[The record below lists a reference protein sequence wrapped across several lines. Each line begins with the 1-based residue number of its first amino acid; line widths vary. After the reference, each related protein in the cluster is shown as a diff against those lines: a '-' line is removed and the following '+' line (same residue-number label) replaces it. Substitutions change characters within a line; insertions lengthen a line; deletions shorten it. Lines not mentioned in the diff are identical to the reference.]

1 MKAALRSA
9 FNAVARHLPVIGP
22 HHTIEA
28 ELMLGGLKPLTWV
41 PVHDD
46 SLTFDQHPDMQR
58 EHEGR
63 KSMDAAVA
71 RGQLSSVDVI
81 IRPEQPGAKEH
92 TIRHYCQ
99 IGKEANM
106 LLLARFNQKMFNRE
120 KPDVSLEK
128 DIGDYLGYRKQD
140 IWLWQNLGRLPTG
153 LRKALFELNEKVTQP
168 AYQQAMLEKAAKS
181 KPTYPSSSNAKKPG
195 AGT

>member
-41 PVHDD
+41 SVYDEN
-46 SLTFDQHPDMQR
+46 LTFDHHPDMQR

-63 KSMDAAVA
+63 KKMDAAVA
-71 RGQLSSVDVI
+71 SGQMSSVDVT
-81 IRPEQPGAKEH
+81 IRPKEPEAKEF
-92 TIRHYCQ
+92 IVRHYCQ
-99 IGKEANM
+99 IGKEADM
-106 LLLARFNQKMFNRE
+106 LLLAHFNQKMFNHE

-128 DIGDYLGYRKQD
+128 DIGEYLGYRKQD
-140 IWLWQNLGRLPTG
+140 VWLWRNLGRLPRG
-153 LRKALFELNEKVTQP
+153 LQKSVFELNEKVTQP

-181 KPTYPSSSNAKKPG
+181 KPTDSTLPNPKK
-195 AGT
+195 T